1 MDISQKPLALIPGDR
16 ILLVSDGLYRCVPMG
31 QIRELAVEEGSAQ
44 EIADRLM
51 DKSKQNAPG
60 AQDNTT
66 IIIIKMTGD

>member
-1 MDISQKPLALIPGDR
+1 
-16 ILLVSDGLYRCVPMG
+16 MG
-31 QIRELAVEEGSAQ
+31 QIRELAMEEGSAQ

-51 DKSKQNAPG
+51 EKSKQNAPG